1 MGSYIQIDSIY
12 IDLTN
17 PVGKRNAG
25 KCGHFS
31 IRGYVSEIRKK
42 DWKVCW
48 PFPIDESEEQPS
60 PPLLD
65 APKYRCQCCQS
76 CPQVDKDDQTDF
88 GCCNTQCRC
97 DTNCNNEALESGTQ
111 NGPMPET
118 LERRDIDLNTNLSCV
133 SDFLPFSNEEEK
145 EAGVL
150 LSKRIDLETGLEDN
164 LNHQVT
170 SVSSPKI
177 SSGLIQ
183 VHTSK
188 KGCED
193 NGVSDVELVS
203 THNCIDKSSVEIYD
217 GGTPPSDDRCP
228 KEKELIKACTILGDG
243 LTTIEANNMTDHTTV
258 HPPPKLVSCDHTVP
272 SRSMHNMVEIDIQD
286 NHPENSTA
294 ISRRRPRKVRMMTD
308 ILSKNGDLKTEK
320 ITRQG
325 SSSHGASNATGASQA
340 HSNFPKK
347 VDNTRGELTLT
358 NMSQSRKRKILIDE
372 AGRPVDICVHKN
384 ATEVQKGD
392 ATKYN
397 DVMAGRGLQDTMKGY
412 WSKSETEKDLI
423 MGNKRRKI
431 QVINN
436 RLIPEPHQ
444 DQQRENEDTLDTED
458 EAYASKILSTRF
470 APYALTGKGMDKLP
484 LRALRIEDEFNLSKG
499 KGKML
504 QTDGE
509 LDSLSFQNNDM
520 LLDNSSAYSGGRIVS
535 RMPVAIPNPSAQG
548 ALCGKGVEEGLQLSL
563 NSQLAAQI
571 YSKKCIHQIEN
582 RLPFPLPLQE
592 GTSKVHQ
599 PKRKDSET
607 NFFGSP
613 SIPSKHITN
622 PISGKGVRSE
632 ETNGARNAE
641 KTSIPVEQPSIMK
654 RYSEQRVEVPEQGTL
669 DDIPMEIV
677 ELLAKN
683 QYERCLPDVES
694 RSSTLEKS
702 TTRRKTRMALGN
714 TVHSKGQMSLMK
726 EGQKEKHQGT
736 HKKSSMAPREN
747 VKPRKRK
754 PVHHFSPFDVNNL
767 HMNNLCPP
775 QPPFGFEV
783 SRSQNNQFSHMGSS
797 HLGTA
802 QNFKFKSSLEER
814 GSCNATLQSQGGCS
828 FHKTILQEDDEASRI
843 WASLTLNND
852 SMGHDVHKKIVS
864 HPTSANPGITSPQS
878 GALHRRSV
886 RRDIDLNCINL
897 HVAGPEILNRSTGP
911 GTLSRMDGGYLFPGK
926 HNGLEPHEN
935 MRGSPDM
942 YSNET
947 IPALHLLSLMDAG
960 KQSCTP
966 FNGSFNAQ
974 MLRRPSYHG
983 DCSTKLEIGT
993 SKTHSTPKRQ
1003 LPDYYSRNYSSDKS
1017 GGCFVGS
1024 PAFVASSSTQHDMK
1038 FIRTTGAFAGRS
1050 SIESGKKEK
1059 TKGSNSAMQKRVSN
1073 QFSWPHLET
1082 EIPVQHKLEV
1092 RGTHETFLPVR
1103 ANLGNS
1109 CMVNRNPAD
1118 FTMPETGNAYMI
1130 NGEDLKFEKSIPKKR
1145 PCFLTPHGCKQQRK
1159 FLKGT
1164 KMNEHSKH

>member
-25 KCGHFS
+25 KCEHFS

-42 DWKVCW
+42 DWKACW
-48 PFPIDESEEQPS
+48 PFPVDESEEQPS
-60 PPLLD
+60 PPVLD
-65 APKYRCQCCQS
+65 APKYRS
-76 CPQVDKDDQTDF
+76 
-88 GCCNTQCRC
+88 
-97 DTNCNNEALESGTQ
+97 LESGTQ
-111 NGPMPET
+111 NDRMPET
-118 LERRDIDLNTNLSCV
+118 LERRDIDLNTNLSFV

-145 EAGVL
+145 RAGVL
-150 LSKRIDLETGLEDN
+150 LSKRIDHETCLEDN

-177 SSGLIQ
+177 SSGLIH

-188 KGCED
+188 RGCED
-193 NGVSDVELVS
+193 NGVSDFDLVS
-203 THNCIDKSSVEIYD
+203 NHNCIDKSSVEIYD
-217 GGTPPSDDRCP
+217 GRTPPADNRCP

-243 LTTIEANNMTDHTTV
+243 LTAMEANNMTDHTIV
-258 HPPPKLVSCDHTVP
+258 HPPPISVACDHTMP
-272 SRSMHNMVEIDIQD
+272 SRSMHNMVGIDFQD
-286 NHPENSTA
+286 NHQENSIA
-294 ISRRRPRKVRMMTD
+294 ISRRRPRKVRMLTD
-308 ILSKNGDLKTEK
+308 ILSGNGHLKTDK
-320 ITRQG
+320 ITTQG
-325 SSSHGASNATGASQA
+325 SSPHGASNASTGASQA

-347 VDNTRGELTLT
+347 VDNTRGELTST
-358 NMSQSRKRKILIDE
+358 NMSQSRKRKFLMDE
-372 AGRPVDICVHKN
+372 AGRPVDTCVHKN
-384 ATEVQKGD
+384 ATEVQKED
-392 ATKYN
+392 ATNYY
-397 DVMAGRGLQDTMKGY
+397 DVMAGEGLQDTMNGY
-412 WSKSETEKDLI
+412 WSKPATEKKLI
-423 MGNKRRKI
+423 MGNKSRKI

-436 RLIPEPHQ
+436 HLIPEPHQ
-444 DQQRENEDTLDTED
+444 DQQRENEDTLDNAD

-470 APYALTGKGMDKLP
+470 DPYALTGKGMGKLP
-484 LRALRIEDEFNLSKG
+484 LRALRIEDEFNFSKG

-520 LLDNSSAYSGGRIVS
+520 LLDNSFAYSGGRIVS
-535 RMPVAIPNPSAQG
+535 HMPVAIPIPSEQG
-548 ALCGKGVEEGLQLSL
+548 ALSGKGVEEGLQLSL
-563 NSQLAAQI
+563 NSQLATQI

-592 GTSKVHQ
+592 GTSNVHQ
-599 PKRKDSET
+599 PKRKDCET
-607 NFFGSP
+607 NVFGSP

-622 PISGKGVRSE
+622 AIFEKGVHCE
-632 ETNGARNAE
+632 ETSGARNTE
-641 KTSIPVEQPSIMK
+641 KSFIAVEQPSIMK
-654 RYSEQRVEVPEQGTL
+654 RYSEQRVEVSEQGTL

-694 RSSTLEKS
+694 RGSRLENSTM
-702 TTRRKTRMALGN
+702 RRKSQMTLGN
-714 TVHSKGQMSLMK
+714 ALHSKGQMSLLK

-747 VKPRKRK
+747 VKPSKRK
-754 PVHHFSPFDVNNL
+754 PVHYFSPFDRNNL
-767 HMNNLCPP
+767 RMNNLCPP

-783 SRSQNNQFSHMGSS
+783 SRSQNNQFSHMDSS
-797 HLGTA
+797 HLGSA
-802 QNFKFKSSLEER
+802 QNFKFNSSLEER
-814 GSCNATLQSQGGCS
+814 GSYNATSQSQGGCS

-843 WASLTLNND
+843 WASLTLNNV
-852 SMGHDVHKKIVS
+852 SLGHDVPRKVVS
-864 HPTSANPGITSPQS
+864 QPTSANPGITSPQS
-878 GALHRRSV
+878 GALHRRST
-886 RRDIDLNCINL
+886 RRDIDLNCIN
-897 HVAGPEILNRSTGP
+897 PEILHRSTGP
-911 GTLSRMDGGYLFPGK
+911 GTLSRMDGGYPFPGN
-926 HNGLEPHEN
+926 HNGIQPHKN

-966 FNGSFNAQ
+966 FNESFNAQ

-983 DCSTKLEIGT
+983 DCSTELEIGK
-993 SKTHSTPKRQ
+993 SKTHSTPKR
-1003 LPDYYSRNYSSDKS
+1003 LSSDYYSRNYASDKP
-1017 GGCFVGS
+1017 GGCFLGS

-1059 TKGSNSAMQKRVSN
+1059 TKSSNPAMQKRVTN

-1082 EIPVQHKLEV
+1082 ETPVQRKLEV

-1109 CMVNRNPAD
+1109 CTVNRNPAD

-1145 PCFLTPHGCKQQRK
+1145 PWFLTPHGCKHQK
-1159 FLKGT
+1159 KKLKGT
-1164 KMNEHSKH
+1164 KINDHSKH